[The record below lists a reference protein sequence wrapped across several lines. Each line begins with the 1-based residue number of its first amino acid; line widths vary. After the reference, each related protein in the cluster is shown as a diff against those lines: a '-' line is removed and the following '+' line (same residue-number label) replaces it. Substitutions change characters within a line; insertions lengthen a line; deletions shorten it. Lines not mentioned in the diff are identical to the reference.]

1 MAGRSATVVVDE
13 DLVWIVDSPTVQP
26 ATVRPASADD
36 LRALARLLDE
46 ELDAARQQLLLA
58 RVLNEFSRAVAES
71 AEQLPPLPFIGE
83 PFGGQGGTD

>member
-1 MAGRSATVVVDE
+1 MARRDTTLVVDE

-26 ATVRPASADD
+26 ATVRPASTDD
-36 LRALARLLDE
+36 LRELARLLDA

-58 RVLNEFSRAVAES
+58 RVLGDFSRAVAES
-71 AEQLPPLPFIGE
+71 TDQLPPLPFIGE